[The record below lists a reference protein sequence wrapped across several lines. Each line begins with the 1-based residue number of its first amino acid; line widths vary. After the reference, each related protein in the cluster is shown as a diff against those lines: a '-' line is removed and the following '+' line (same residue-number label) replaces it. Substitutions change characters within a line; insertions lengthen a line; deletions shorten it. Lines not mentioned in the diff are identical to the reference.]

1 MFLGFQ
7 HMFTWSQKHPAVDVA
22 RLAATVSEDGG
33 DIS

>member
-7 HMFTWSQKHPAVDVA
+7 HVFTWIQKHPAADIA
-22 RLAATVSEDGG
+22 RLAATVSEDGS